1 MHTRTITLS
10 CVGITILIRIIN
22 NIVVES
28 VNNIMLIL
36 VLTDEVVAQL
46 PHTNHWFEY

>member
-10 CVGITILIRIIN
+10 CVGITILIRN